1 MKKRE
6 EEEAKSAR
14 RNIDSRVDG
23 DKEGKLKKN
32 KEIIIERRARD
43 SID

>member
-1 MKKRE
+1 MKRE
-6 EEEAKSAR
+6 NGAR
-14 RNIDSRVDG
+14 RRRRRANESRVDG